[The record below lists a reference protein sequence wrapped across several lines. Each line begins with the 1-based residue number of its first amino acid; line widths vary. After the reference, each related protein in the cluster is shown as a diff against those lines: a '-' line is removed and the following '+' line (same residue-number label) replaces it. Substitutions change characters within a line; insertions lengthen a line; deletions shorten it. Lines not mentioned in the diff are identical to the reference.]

1 MPGGAGVMLEA
12 LEGEFARRDRVTL
25 IPVRVCATSDRTRET
40 ILNPERSGERARLTR
55 DRATRSCTAR
65 PAVIVDTR
73 NSSTHAEVRA
83 AAVVYARDDPRK
95 PSRNAV
101 EVVLLSV

>member
-1 MPGGAGVMLEA
+1 MLEA

-65 PAVIVDTR
+65 PAVIVYTEQLYTP
-73 NSSTHAEVRA
+73 THAEVRA

>member
-1 MPGGAGVMLEA
+1 MLEA
-12 LEGEFARRDRVTL
+12 LEGEFARRARDRVTL

-55 DRATRSCTAR
+55 DRATRSCTA
-65 PAVIVDTR
+65 AVIVYTEQLYR
-73 NSSTHAEVRA
+73 HAEVRA